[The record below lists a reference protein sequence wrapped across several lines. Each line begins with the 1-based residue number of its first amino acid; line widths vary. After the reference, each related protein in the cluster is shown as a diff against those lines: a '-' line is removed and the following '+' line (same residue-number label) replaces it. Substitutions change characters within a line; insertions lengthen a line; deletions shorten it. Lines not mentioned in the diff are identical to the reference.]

1 MQNWKGHCRILVCLV
16 FSLLKST
23 PALAELQYVPS
34 RPLTGI
40 VVVLHGCLQSAE
52 SMALGTDMNSAADRN
67 GWLVLYPQVPVG
79 SNPVNCWNWYDSK
92 NQSTASGQLKEIA
105 DLVLRTQRQYK
116 LKHKP
121 VFITG
126 ISSGGGTAAGAISC
140 YPSLFKAA
148 AIHSGPVYGSA
159 QNPSDGTLAL
169 KNGPPMPLPQ
179 RPCQP
184 DKTSTS
190 ILVIQG
196 LQDKVVH
203 PDHGLRMMID
213 FGSAFKTVPNRENA
227 KLISISSDSNRMVW
241 KQGTQSLELVE
252 NDKLGHAWAIKKDDP
267 LKGHLPF
274 FAVSSIASTE
284 LIEAFFK
291 EHSR

>member
-1 MQNWKGHCRILVCLV
+1 MQDWKGRNHILVCLV
-16 FSLLKST
+16 FSLLQTT
-23 PALAELQYVPS
+23 PVLAELQYVPS
-34 RPLTGI
+34 RPLNGI

-67 GWLVLYPQVPVG
+67 GWLVLYPQVPTG
-79 SNPVNCWNWYDSK
+79 SNPANCWNWYDSK

-105 DLVLRTQRQYK
+105 DLVSRTQQQYK
-116 LKHKP
+116 LKRKP

-159 QNPSDGTLAL
+159 QNLNDGTLAL
-169 KNGPPMPLPQ
+169 KNGPPMPLPP
-179 RPCQP
+179 RPCRP
-184 DKTSTS
+184 GKTAASV
-190 ILVIQG
+190 LVIQG

-203 PDHGLRMMID
+203 PDHGLRMMMD
-213 FGSAFKTVPNRENA
+213 FGSAFKTIPNRENA
-227 KLISISSDSNRMVW
+227 KLISITSDSKSMIW
-241 KQGTQSLELVE
+241 KQGTQSLELIE
-252 NDKLGHAWAIKKDDP
+252 NDKLSHAWAIKKNDP
-267 LKGHLPF
+267 LKGPLPF
-274 FAVSSIASTE
+274 FEVTSFASTE